1 MLDAPIP
8 DDEEKRL
15 ALLKACNII
24 YTPAEEAFD
33 DVARLAA
40 DLCGAEIALITLV
53 DSDYQWFKARVG
65 VEQTGTSRDLS
76 FCGHCIN
83 HRHPLVVEDTHRDPR
98 FADNPLVTGDP
109 KIRFYAGVPLLVDE
123 GSAIGALSVADR
135 GPRTLTQR
143 QLGALE
149 RLARQI
155 ARELRFRRDVDRGND
170 AFVPGLQDLSAGST
184 VAGRWRVTRELGRGA
199 TGAVFEAY
207 GPEGSHVALKV
218 LLPEWRTND
227 EVLER
232 FVREARVLMRL
243 RNPHIGQLL
252 DVGNLDA
259 AQGAL
264 PYLALE
270 YLEGTDLGRLL
281 EVKGRAPYRQALSWC
296 ADACDGIAEAHEA
309 GVIHRDLKPSN
320 VFLADMAP
328 GTEPV
333 VKVIDFGIAAA
344 DTHAASDGKITSVGA
359 VLGSPAYM
367 SPEQMM
373 AATDVDARADI
384 WSMGVLLYET
394 LAGDTP
400 FRGRD
405 HLSLFANIMT
415 KPPLPL
421 RAHVK
426 EAIPARVE
434 AIVLK
439 CLRKPRD
446 ERYASMTALAGDLRA
461 ALTSP

>member
-1 MLDAPIP
+1 MLAAPIP

-15 ALLKACNII
+15 ALLRACHII
-24 YTPAEEAFD
+24 YTSAEEAFD

-40 DLCGAEIALITLV
+40 DLCGTEIALITLV

-65 VEQTGTSRDLS
+65 VEQTGTARDLS

-83 HRHPLVVEDTHRDPR
+83 HRHALVVPDTHLDAR
-98 FADNPLVTGDP
+98 FRDNPLVTGDP
-109 KIRFYAGVPLLVDE
+109 HIRFYAGVPLLVDE

-135 GPRTLTQR
+135 AARTLTQR
-143 QLGALE
+143 QLESLE

-155 ARELRFRRDVDRGND
+155 ARELRLRRDLERSGEGEKKATHAV
-170 AFVPGLQDLSAGST
+170 APGST
-184 VAGRWRVTRELGRGA
+184 IGDRWRIGRELGRGA
-199 TGAVFEAY
+199 SGAVFEAHDRD
-207 GPEGSHVALKV
+207 GARAAIKV
-218 LLPEWRTND
+218 LLPEWRTNE
-227 EVLER
+227 EVVER

-243 RNPHIGQLL
+243 TTKHVGKLL

-281 EVKGRAPYRQALSWC
+281 ESRGRVPYRQAFSWC
-296 ADACDGIAEAHEA
+296 ADACDGIGEAHA
-309 GVIHRDLKPSN
+309 LGVIHRDLKPSN
-320 VFLADMAP
+320 VFLADTSEKA
-328 GTEPV
+328 EPV

-344 DTHAASDGKITSVGA
+344 DLASGAPSKITNVGT
-359 VLGSPAYM
+359 VVGSPAYM

-373 AATDVDARADI
+373 AATDVDPRADV
-384 WSMGVLLYET
+384 WSMGVLLYEI

-405 HLSLFANIMT
+405 HLSLFANVMT
-415 KPPLPL
+415 KPPLPF
-421 RAHVK
+421 RAHAT
-426 EAIPARVE
+426 EGIPPSVE
-434 AIVLK
+434 TVVLK
-439 CLRKPRD
+439 CLRKPRE
-446 ERYASMTALAGDLRA
+446 ERYPSMSALASDLRA
-461 ALTSP
+461 AMGS